1 MDMGQVWLVS
11 GIVAPHSLRG
21 YRRDHRVPCPI
32 RTNSPCPRSLDPA
45 ISSAEIDTPRSIGH
59 DLPGNDAV
67 RQILTLFFKA
77 KGTRPFVVLFCLL
90 LGGVAEGVGLAS
102 LLPVMSIAMSG
113 DGAEKSPS
121 AVVITDVFNSIG
133 VSPTLSIL
141 LTFAIGAIVL
151 KNLLNLAAMTYVGY
165 SVAQVA
171 TGMRRDLVDNLLN
184 VRWNYFT
191 QQPLGRITNSLSVDA
206 TRAGQAYM
214 SAANFLVNAIQA
226 VVYSVVALFV
236 SWKVALIALAIG
248 AAIAGFLSFLVLLA
262 KRAGRRQ
269 TRHTAA
275 FITYLSDALN
285 NIKPLKAMARQD
297 NFARLIDRNIVGL
310 RRAMRRQVIAKQALK
325 NIDEILAAIALGV
338 GLMLALTYWKVSPA
352 ELAVISIL
360 LIQLINVISRIQ
372 KEYQNAAIY
381 ESAYYNVQSQIAESG
396 AEREVDHGLETP
408 RFEKGC
414 KLVNVSFSHPKTP
427 VLRDVSMEFPKGTI
441 TVLTGPSGAG
451 KTTITDLLIGFRTP
465 DSGQVLVDDR
475 PLQEFALREWRT
487 MIGYVPQE
495 LVLFHDSVFS
505 NIALGDPAIGET
517 EVRTALKAA
526 GALEFVESMPEGL
539 RTPVGEKGTKVSG
552 GQRQRIAL
560 ARALVTRP
568 RILILD
574 EVTSALDPDT
584 ERAIVGNIL
593 ALRSESTIIAITHRA
608 AFVDIADQVYELA
621 EGRVVSVAGSR
632 AI

>member
-21 YRRDHRVPCPI
+21 YRRDHRVPCAI

-45 ISSAEIDTPRSIGH
+45 ISSAKIDEPRSIGH

-262 KRAGRRQ
+262 KKAGRRQ
-269 TRHTAA
+269 TRHTAD

-475 PLQEFALREWRT
+475 PLQEFALREWRS

-517 EVRTALKAA
+517 EVRTALRAA

-539 RTPVGEKGTKVSG
+539 LTPVGEKGTKVSG

-593 ALRSESTIIAITHRA
+593 ALRSESTIIAITHRT

>member
-1 MDMGQVWLVS
+1 L
-11 GIVAPHSLRG
+11 
-21 YRRDHRVPCPI
+21 
-32 RTNSPCPRSLDPA
+32 
-45 ISSAEIDTPRSIGH
+45 
-59 DLPGNDAV
+59 
-67 RQILTLFFKA
+67 RQILTLYFKA
-77 KGTRPFVVLFCLL
+77 KGTRPVVVLLCLF
-90 LGGVAEGVGLAS
+90 LGGIAEGVGLAS
-102 LLPVMSIAMSG
+102 LLPVMSIAMTG
-113 DGAEKSPS
+113 EGAEQS
-121 AVVITDVFNSIG
+121 ASAAVITDALTSIG
-133 VSPTLSIL
+133 ITPSLPAL
-141 LTFAIGAIVL
+141 LALAIGGIVL
-151 KNLLNLAAMTYVGY
+151 KNVLNLAAMTYVGY
-165 SVAQVA
+165 SVAHVA

-236 SWKVALIALAIG
+236 SWKVALIAIAIG
-248 AAIAGFLSFLVLLA
+248 GAIAAFLSFLVHLA
-262 KRAGRRQ
+262 KNAGRRQ
-269 TRHTAA
+269 TKHTAN

-297 NFARLIDRNIVGL
+297 NFAHLIDRNIVGL

-325 NIDEILAAIALGV
+325 NIDEILSAVALGV
-338 GLMLALTYWKVSPA
+338 GLMVAITYWKIAPA
-352 ELAVISIL
+352 ELAVIAIL
-360 LIQLINVISRIQ
+360 LIQLLNSIGRIQ

-381 ESAYYNVQSQIAESG
+381 ESAYYNVENQISESG
-396 AEREVDHGLETP
+396 AEREVDHGTASP
-408 RFEKGC
+408 QFEKGC
-414 KLVNVSFSHPKTP
+414 KLVNVSFSHPRTP
-427 VLRDVSMEFPKGTI
+427 VLRDVSLEFPKGTI

-465 DSGQVLVDDR
+465 DSGQVLIDDR
-475 PLQEFALREWRT
+475 PLQDFVLREWRT

-505 NIALGDPAIGET
+505 NIALGDPAIGEA

-539 RTPVGEKGTKVSG
+539 YTPVGEKGTKVSG

-560 ARALVTRP
+560 ARALVTHP

-584 ERAIVGNIL
+584 ERAIVENIQ
-593 ALRSESTIIAITHRA
+593 ALRDEATIIAITHRS
-608 AFVDIADQVYELA
+608 AFLGIADQIYELA
-621 EGRVVSVAGSR
+621 DGQIVSTDKTHALPNR
-632 AI
+632 AV